1 MSALSRFTIGN
12 QNTAS
17 ENREKPRICYGK
29 LSMTDKISDI
39 KSRLYSKDQKYL
51 FSNSVRFFIT
61 KKNLISLKKIS
72 RTIYTLKQRVIMIAN
87 IIYRKAMGNNA
98 IWCLWEELKLTY
110 CQLVIITGHDV
121 ASRVFPYG
129 YERSLI

>member
-98 IWCLWEELKLTY
+98 IWCL
-110 CQLVIITGHDV
+110 
-121 ASRVFPYG
+121 
-129 YERSLI
+129 